1 MSSSPA
7 PGLARPVARRRN
19 TSFWRWA
26 NPGPVRAPF
35 TPFCG
40 SWGNNSG
47 EQGNKWGNSVN
58 FTPEE
63 GDSIWQYLVRRSGRE
78 TGFRTCHGGWS
89 RNPGSLLNETD
100 YVHFIKYKYGLV
112 SELENM
118 KVNFSDLVFFENLN
132 CKEKKILC
140 KTLAKI
146 FAKRFLKSES
156 LIS

>member
-1 MSSSPA
+1 
-7 PGLARPVARRRN
+7 
-19 TSFWRWA
+19 
-26 NPGPVRAPF
+26 
-35 TPFCG
+35 
-40 SWGNNSG
+40 
-47 EQGNKWGNSVN
+47 
-58 FTPEE
+58 
-63 GDSIWQYLVRRSGRE
+63 
-78 TGFRTCHGGWS
+78 
-89 RNPGSLLNETD
+89 LNETD